1 MSSKIFLQ
9 SLQSKLKGG
18 NARSI
23 HLNAL
28 PGRLATRLD
37 LKQLDLIED
46 GLANSFLDTLLTKAN
61 FEFKISFDNID
72 LNEKD
77 ADTQKKLIIISKRLN
92 STIIENEDYFKE
104 HGMKTLGFGYPIL
117 IKRSSKDPS
126 KIIKAPLFIWQL
138 EAVKSK
144 NKVNEWS
151 FLRNKVIQA
160 NGKIVESDIHPVSIN
175 EVLLSFIKSE
185 DDITLPNLTNEALD
199 DALIDRN
206 ELLNACAEVLES
218 LNSNGKDQILEVVS
232 KNFESPVNV
241 LPEASQIDIIA
252 NNKAYIHF
260 GGVFGL
266 FRAQKE
272 SIITDITRLLDR
284 FDDFE
289 FDDLKVENLSTTPFS
304 AVDTDPSQQ
313 AIISTLGKE
322 ANQIIQGPPG
332 TGKSQSLTALITNA
346 LANGLK
352 CLVVC
357 EKKTALDV
365 IKANIERTNPQIGAL
380 VGVID
385 DVNDAREA
393 IVDSVRDRQ
402 TGVPFHISVRQAQNQ
417 YDTIKSKLRESAAL
431 INAQHTVLAQ
441 PVYGDKIW
449 SQIVGR
455 YLALRKK
462 YNEVPLK
469 NIISKQ
475 DFNFAQ
481 DHTELEKT
489 CVVLKHAH
497 NLFKQ
502 SHQVLDIFKPLADGL
517 FLDQQVGILRI
528 KIEDFIAYA
537 NQQIPSIEQLIT
549 GLQVSG
555 KQWIDDFLRGIPQ
568 LIQQDFQPYLI
579 FCIGDS
585 VKGEVLPS
593 TFSQEQRINEIVS
606 ELQTILVKAQQ
617 FLKQY
622 EDALQQHYN
631 DYHASLNNAITT
643 YLTYAESSIAQY
655 GTSLLNNS
663 SGAKF
668 KTSLLSIF
676 SGKHKQIAQTR
687 IELRSRISAVRSA
700 HVQKN
705 YIEHLYNDHLETND
719 LSIYLSN
726 IEELRQQVAAWK
738 EQYPHTISNYLSNIN
753 DHHFHPELH
762 ELKSKISP
770 LLQKLDRLEQILIAD
785 YNIVPTT
792 PVTDINGVIEAV
804 PYLTERVTFQL
815 RYFNNFRNYYAG
827 RSDAYQSLQNS
838 FDDIES
844 NQITGNITNGVFLPY
859 TSLKT
864 ALDLCNK
871 LRHTI
876 KMFNEHISDFRI
888 YHEWKSFFL
897 SLDETQQ
904 RLITTISL
912 HLKDNWADAF
922 ECWYLYWILTTNEP
936 QELPKSDY
944 QLQQYQQQKQEF
956 NHAQLNSIIALWT
969 EKQSEA
975 VGHFRSRGQNINS
988 LFNKKGAKGMR
999 RNSLRTIIN
1008 REFQLFTDFFPV
1020 LLVNPSVCSSIL
1032 PLQEGIFD
1040 LVIFDEASQLR
1051 LEDTYAALIR
1061 GKAKIVSGD
1070 KHQMPPSSYFEGSGA
1085 LLDPIDDETED
1096 LEDEFSDR
1104 TALQAAQLSL
1114 ADSESLLAYAVDKGF
1129 VESYLKV
1136 HYRSKH
1142 PYLIDFSNHAFYGNR
1157 LMPVPAKED
1166 YIPIEYLQIDGLYE
1180 GQVNKQEALKVVEL
1194 LQQIMKEAN
1203 DPIPSV
1209 GVATFNIYQRNLIL
1223 ETLSEVRQNDPVF
1236 DSLMAQA
1243 GDSFFVKNLENIQ
1256 GDERDI
1262 IILSTT
1268 FGRKADGSFSQ
1279 NFGPIIQGK
1288 GHRMLNVIITRAR
1301 SKVYV
1306 CTSFPQEYVGQY
1318 PQLIHQKGNKGRGIM
1333 YAYLAYAKAVS
1344 EGNEELRTGI
1354 LQLLSQ
1360 YCTDKLYEP
1369 AEFSLG
1375 SESPFEDEVF
1385 ERLAQ
1390 HIDADRLE
1398 QQHSIGGFRIDI
1410 VVKPRTSGKP
1420 LIAIECDGSKYH
1432 NSPEAY
1438 AWDCFRQEQ
1447 LESYGFVFHR
1457 IWSLKWWDDADSE
1470 LIRLLDFVRQQ
1481 HGEERNL
1488 SDRVHLVTR
1497 IDISEN

>member
-37 LKQLDLIED
+37 LKQLDLIEN
-46 GLANSFLDTLLTKAN
+46 GLAKSFLDTLLTKAN
-61 FEFKISFDNID
+61 FEFKISFDKID

-77 ADTQKKLIIISKRLN
+77 AEAQKKLTVISKRLN
-92 STIIENEDYFKE
+92 AIIIENEDYFKE

-117 IKRSSKDPS
+117 IKRSSKDPA

-151 FLRNKVIQA
+151 FLRNKVVQT
-160 NGKIVESDIHPVSIN
+160 NGKIVDSDIHPISIN

-185 DDITLPNLTNEALD
+185 DDITLPNLANEALE
-199 DALIDRN
+199 DALIDSH
-206 ELLNACAEVLES
+206 ELVNACAEVLKA
-218 LNSNGKDQILEVVS
+218 LNSNGKEQILEVLS
-232 KNFESPVNV
+232 KNFETAINV
-241 LPEASQIDIIA
+241 LPEASQIDAIA

-260 GGVFGL
+260 GGIFGL

-289 FDDLKVENLSTTPFS
+289 FDELKVESLSTTPFS

-313 AIISTLGKE
+313 AIIGALGNE
-322 ANQIIQGPPG
+322 PNQIIQGPPG

-402 TGVPFHISVRQAQNQ
+402 VGVPFYISVRQAQNQ
-417 YDTIKSKLRESAAL
+417 YDVIKSKLKESAEL
-431 INAQHTVLAQ
+431 INAQHAALAQ
-441 PVYGDKIW
+441 TVYGDKSW

-455 YLALRKK
+455 YLALLK
-462 YNEVPLK
+462 NFNQVPLK
-469 NIISKQ
+469 NIIPKQ

-481 DHTELEKT
+481 DHTELERT
-489 CVVLKHAH
+489 LVVLKHSH

-502 SHQVLDIFKPLADGL
+502 SHQVHSIFRPLTDDL
-517 FLDQQVGILRI
+517 FLDQQVGLSRVR
-528 KIEDFIAYA
+528 IEDFIAYA
-537 NQQIPSIEQLIT
+537 HKQIPTIEQVIT
-549 GLQVSG
+549 ELQVSG
-555 KQWIDDFLRGIPQ
+555 KQWADDFLSGLPAIM
-568 LIQQDFQPYLI
+568 QQDFKSYLA
-579 FCIGDS
+579 FCIGNS
-585 VKGEVLPS
+585 VQEEVLPS
-593 TFSQEQRINEIVS
+593 TFPQEQRINEIVLG
-606 ELQTILVKAQQ
+606 LQTVRIKAQQ
-617 FLKQY
+617 LFKQY
-622 EDALQQHYN
+622 EDTLQKHYSS
-631 DYHASLNNAITT
+631 YHSSLSNAIST
-643 YLTYAESSIAQY
+643 YLAYAESSIAQY
-655 GTSLLNNS
+655 GNSLLNNS

-668 KTSLLSIF
+668 KTALLSIF
-676 SGKHKQIAQTR
+676 SGKHKQIKQTR
-687 IELRSRISAVRSA
+687 IELKNRIALVRSA

-705 YIEHLYNDHLETND
+705 YIEHQYNDHLETTD
-719 LSIYLSN
+719 LSIYINN
-726 IEELRQQVAAWK
+726 IEELRQKVAAWRA
-738 EQYPHTISNYLSNIN
+738 QYPHTISNYLSNIN
-753 DHHFHPELH
+753 DHHFHAELS
-762 ELKSKISP
+762 ELKAQIAP
-770 LLQKLDRLEQILIAD
+770 LLQKMDSIEHMLIAD
-785 YNIVPTT
+785 YNIVPTI
-792 PVTDINGVIEAV
+792 PVTDINGLIEAV

-815 RYFNNFRNYYAG
+815 RYFNNFRDYYAA
-827 RSDAYQSLQNS
+827 RSDAYRSLQDS

-844 NQITGNITNGVFLPY
+844 NQLTGNITNGVFLPY
-859 TSLKT
+859 INLQT
-864 ALDLCNK
+864 ARELCHK
-871 LRHTI
+871 IQHTI
-876 KMFNEHISDFRI
+876 ATFNEYMSDFRI

-897 SLDETQQ
+897 SVDEAQQ
-904 RLITTISL
+904 KLITRISI
-912 HLKDNWADAF
+912 HLKDHWADAF

-936 QELPKSDY
+936 LELPKSDY
-944 QLQQYQQQKQEF
+944 PLQQYQQHKQEF

-969 EKQSEA
+969 EKQADA
-975 VGHFRSRGQNINS
+975 VGDFKARGQNINS

-999 RNSLRTIIN
+999 RNSLRTIVN
-1008 REFQLFTDFFPV
+1008 REFELFTDFFPV

-1040 LVIFDEASQLR
+1040 VVIFDEASQLR

-1070 KHQMPPSSYFEGSGA
+1070 KHQMAPSSYFEGSGA

-1096 LEDEFSDR
+1096 SEDEFSDR
-1104 TALQAAQLSL
+1104 TALQAAQLNL
-1114 ADSESLLAYAVDKGF
+1114 ADSESLLGYAVDKGF

-1157 LMPVPAKED
+1157 LMPVPAKEH
-1166 YIPIEYLQIDGLYE
+1166 YTPIEYLQIDGLYE

-1194 LQQIMKEAN
+1194 LQQILKDAK
-1203 DPIPSV
+1203 DRIPSV

-1223 ETLSEVRQNDPVF
+1223 EELSAARQHDPVF
-1236 DSLMAQA
+1236 DSFMAQA

-1268 FGRKADGSFSQ
+1268 FGRKADGSFTQ

-1318 PQLIHQKGNKGRGIM
+1318 PNLIQQKGNKGRGIM
-1333 YAYLAYAKAVS
+1333 YAYFTYAKAVS
-1344 EGNEELRTGI
+1344 EGNDELRKGI

-1360 YCTDKLYEP
+1360 YCSDRLYEP

-1390 HIDADRLE
+1390 HIGADRLE
-1398 QQHSIGGFRIDI
+1398 QQHSVGGFRIDI
-1410 VVKPRTSGKP
+1410 VVKSKTSHKP
-1420 LIAIECDGSKYH
+1420 LIAIECDGAKYH

-1438 AWDCFRQEQ
+1438 AWDSFRQEQ
-1447 LESYGFVFHR
+1447 LEKYGFIFHR
-1457 IWSLKWWDDADSE
+1457 IWSIKWWDDADGE
-1470 LIRLLDFVRQQ
+1470 LRQLLDFIRQQ
-1481 HGEERNL
+1481 DEEEATL
-1488 SDRVHLVTR
+1488 KKHVHIATRVN
-1497 IDISEN
+1497 INDN